1 MKLIHLPNHTSGRP
15 QELQETLYAEI
26 PITYYLGV
34 VVQEYNGSCLTLK
47 AALEKNIN
55 HKDTAFA
62 GSLNALVTLV
72 GWGLLWLVLKEQEL
86 KANIVI
92 QDSRIN
98 YLKPVTKDFSANCH
112 KPNPIQISQFINIL
126 RKREKARLELCSEI
140 WEAGELAVAFKGRYV
155 AFLTN

>member
-1 MKLIHLPNHTSGRP
+1 MKERSR
-15 QELQETLYAEI
+15 ELQETLYAEI

-86 KANIVI
+86 KANIII

-98 YLKPVTKDFSANCH
+98 YLKPVTEDFSASCH
-112 KPNPIQISQFINIL
+112 KPNPTQISQFINTL

-140 WEAGELAVAFKGRYV
+140 WEAGELAVAFQGRYV
-155 AFLTN
+155 AFLSN